1 MTSTTA
7 TSTSGLRPGW
17 SPMTIG
23 LMVLGFLVF
32 WPLGLA
38 MLAYILWGD
47 RIQTIARDA
56 RQQWDCSAMK
66 RNLNTGAFG
75 DTGFGNTGNVA
86 FDEYR
91 ARELKRLEEE
101 RARLDEMRNE
111 FDSFLRELRRAKD
124 QEEFDRFMADRGRAP
139 SPHTPA

>member
-1 MTSTTA
+1 MTCSST
-7 TSTSGLRPGW
+7 LKPGW

-23 LMVLGFLVF
+23 LMVLGFIVF

-47 RIQTIARDA
+47 RFHSVADDA
-56 RQQWDCSAMK
+56 RRHWDQSAMK
-66 RNLNTGAFG
+66 RGFQSRDFQAQ
-75 DTGFGNTGNVA
+75 GFGRTGNAA

-101 RARLDEMRNE
+101 RARLETMRAE
-111 FDSFLRELRRAKD
+111 FDDFLRELRRAKD
-124 QEEFDRFMADRGRAP
+124 QDEFDRFMADKGHGPSRDAP
-139 SPHTPA
+139 A